1 MICLYEIFV
10 YICVKITIMR
20 TTYINDKGI
29 KCGFIIS
36 DCGRWVDCF
45 LGNESNIINSFFTF
59 GRDGS
64 SISRPNITPQYNK
77 TEIALQQRFGVLFR
91 GQKLVVN
98 ECDSLNISEEDLE
111 RFQGFSNKKTYY
123 SNFIDHLNTLV
134 KDRDKTVVFYK
145 ELLDMN
151 KLIITK

>member
-1 MICLYEIFV
+1 MFL
-10 YICVKITIMR
+10 IT
-20 TTYINDKGI
+20 
-29 KCGFIIS
+29 
-36 DCGRWVDCF
+36 RWVDCF

-59 GRDGS
+59 GRNGS

-151 KLIITK
+151 KLMITK

>member
-1 MICLYEIFV
+1 M
-10 YICVKITIMR
+10 K

-36 DCGRWVDCF
+36 SCGRWVDCF
-45 LGNESNIINSFFTF
+45 RGNESNIINSFFTF

-77 TEIALQQRFGVLFR
+77 TEIAIQQRFGVLFR

-98 ECDSLNISEEDLE
+98 ECDSLSISEKDLE
-111 RFQGFSNKKTYY
+111 RFQGFSNKN
-123 SNFIDHLNTLV
+123 SRFIDHLDKFV
-134 KDRDKTVVFYK
+134 KDRDKTILFYK
-145 ELLDMN
+145 ELIELN
-151 KLIITK
+151 KLMITK

>member
-1 MICLYEIFV
+1 M
-10 YICVKITIMR
+10 K

-45 LGNESNIINSFFTF
+45 RGNESNIINSFFTF

-77 TEIALQQRFGVLFR
+77 TEIAIQQRFGVLFR

-98 ECDSLNISEEDLE
+98 ECDSLSISEKDLE
-111 RFQGFSNKKTYY
+111 RFQGFSNKN
-123 SNFIDHLNTLV
+123 SRFIDHLDKFV
-134 KDRDKTVVFYK
+134 KDRDKTILFYK
-145 ELLDMN
+145 ELIELN
-151 KLIITK
+151 KLMITK